1 MAFSLED
8 KHFVLAPITKA
19 KSTSEDDPL
28 NTSPAVSEVARKALA
43 KASDAC
49 RRIGWFSFWAQL
61 TLSII
66 SACILLFSVAF
77 TSQNGPAVSLYLT
90 LFGIVA
96 GFVSTFWSF
105 GYTRLARRLRG
116 YLEGGLRRVRKND
129 VVYTLQNGCWI
140 NILGII
146 STLLGLQATVGLLV
160 AKTLTNATANPF
172 LAGGAGS
179 YNPVLALDVFL
190 VQAST
195 NTLLS
200 HFVSLL
206 SSLWILL
213 QISQKPPVPPESLGA
228 VPARA

>member
-1 MAFSLED
+1 KSLSR
-8 KHFVLAPITKA
+8 AA
-19 KSTSEDDPL
+19 KS
-28 NTSPAVSEVARKALA
+28 
-43 KASDAC
+43 C
-49 RRIGWFSFWAQL
+49 RQIGWFSFWTQL
-61 TLSII
+61 SLSIV
-66 SACILLFSVAF
+66 SAGILLFSVAF
-77 TSQNGPAVSLYLT
+77 TSQNGPAVSVYLT

-116 YLEGGLRRVRKND
+116 YLQGELRRVRKSD
-129 VVYTLQNGCWI
+129 VVYTLQTGCWI
-140 NILGII
+140 NILGMAA
-146 STLLGLQATVGLLV
+146 TLLGLQARPSIGLLATGLHSSATVGLLV

-172 LAGGAGS
+172 LAGGAGA

-200 HFVSLL
+200 HFASLL
-206 SSLWILL
+206 CSLYIMRV
-213 QISQKPPVPPESLGA
+213 ISQNPSVPPESLGA